1 MFPPSPLGH
10 TYTEEVHKQIS
21 HSKRKRA
28 DSVSCTSATLLL
40 VPLQARMCRGCEWSY
55 KQAAIRKCEKSLPRR
70 MAALV
75 NMACQEISIHGSNEQ
90 RPSSFSPGESR
101 GCESS
106 CTWSALMYPV
116 GTDPASLPSTKL
128 CFFVSWTTKKHLSFS
143 DTTKNSVCSNTNT
156 GSASVLQNQIKALK
170 AANYAM
176 EYLKNPWK
184 HGSSFLKCPHAG
196 VWVRNGCF
204 KLQYIEGAIPSNQF
218 NFRPKYKNIPS
229 PPGELN

>member
-1 MFPPSPLGH
+1 MSPAPQLRCCLCPSRH
-10 TYTEEVHKQIS
+10 
-21 HSKRKRA
+21 
-28 DSVSCTSATLLL
+28 
-40 VPLQARMCRGCEWSY
+40 GCAGDAS
-55 KQAAIRKCEKSLPRR
+55 
-70 MAALV
+70 
-75 NMACQEISIHGSNEQ
+75 
-90 RPSSFSPGESR
+90 
-101 GCESS
+101 
-106 CTWSALMYPV
+106 
-116 GTDPASLPSTKL
+116 DPASRKIWKILPEEDGSTCEHGLPGDFYPRQQWTVTQLLLTRRKTRLWKQLHMKCLDVPRRHGSCLPPQHKALFL
-128 CFFVSWTTKKHLSFS
+128 CLLDYKKASVFLRHHQ
-143 DTTKNSVCSNTNT
+143 KYSVCSNTNT

-184 HGSSFLKCPHAG
+184 HCSSFLKCPHAG